1 MIVLYLLFWEGSMSE
16 KLICQ
21 NKKAR
26 YDYHIVNTYEA
37 GLVLKGSEVKS
48 CRLGRANLKDGYGL
62 IKDGEIYLVNSHISP
77 YTYAHQLNHDP
88 LRKRKLLLHKSE
100 IKKLYG
106 KIREKG
112 FTLIPLKMYF
122 KNGKVKVEMAVAKG
136 KRLHDKRED
145 IKRKDFAREAEKDFK
160 GKKIKGI

>member
-1 MIVLYLLFWEGSMSE
+1 MTE
-16 KLICQ
+16 KMICQ
-21 NKKAR
+21 NRKAR
-26 YDYHIVNTYEA
+26 HDYHILSSYEA

-48 CRLGRANLKDGYGL
+48 CRQGKANLKDSHAR
-62 IKDGEIYLVNSHISP
+62 IKGGEIYLVNTHISP

-88 LRKRKLLLHKSE
+88 LRERKLLFHKSE

-112 FTLIPLKMYF
+112 FALIPLRMYF
-122 KNGKVKVEMAVAKG
+122 KNGKVKVEMAIAKG

-145 IKRKDFAREAEKDFK
+145 IKRKDFAREAEKDFR
-160 GKKIKGI
+160 GKKIKGRW

>member
-1 MIVLYLLFWEGSMSE
+1 MAE
-16 KLICQ
+16 KIICQ
-21 NKKAR
+21 NRKAR
-26 YDYHIVNTYEA
+26 HDYHIINTYEA

-48 CRLGRANLKDGYGL
+48 CRLGRANLKESHAR
-62 IKDGEIYLVNSHISP
+62 IRDGEIYLIDTHISP
-77 YTYAHQLNHDP
+77 YNYAHQFNHDP
-88 LRKRKLLLHKSE
+88 LRERKLLFNKSE

-112 FTLIPLKMYF
+112 FALIPLRMYF

-145 IKRKDFAREAEKDFK
+145 IRRKDFAREVERDFR
-160 GKKIKGI
+160 GKKLKGRF

>member
-1 MIVLYLLFWEGSMSE
+1 MTE
-16 KLICQ
+16 KIICQ

-26 YDYHIVNTYEA
+26 HDFHIVDTYEA

-48 CRLGRANLKDGYGL
+48 CRSARANLKDGYAR
-62 IKDGEIYLVNSHISP
+62 IKNGEIFLINSHISP
-77 YTYAHQLNHDP
+77 YTHANQLNHDP
-88 LRKRKLLLHKSE
+88 LRERKLLFHKRE

-106 KIREKG
+106 KIRERG
-112 FTLIPLKMYF
+112 FSLIPLKMYF

-145 IKRKDFAREAEKDFK
+145 IKRKDFAREVERNFR
-160 GKKIKGI
+160 GKKLKGRF